1 MSALPPKADKRQM
14 SRHVCFVPKADSCSA
29 AKSPLFEHLVGERE
43 QLCRHV
49 ETECLGG
56 LEIDDELEFRGLH
69 DRQVGGLFTLE
80 NATRIKSNLSV
91 LLDQTGPVTDKPTR
105 HDELTIR
112 VHGRNRMACRE
123 CSELL
128 HPGVE
133 KNIRTDEQRLVRAW
147 TRLAKAASSSRSV
160 PALDI

>member
-1 MSALPPKADKRQM
+1 M
-14 SRHVCFVPKADSCSA
+14 
-29 AKSPLFEHLVGERE
+29 
-43 QLCRHV
+43 
-49 ETECLGG
+49 
-56 LEIDDELEFRGLH
+56 H

-133 KNIRTDEQRLVRAW
+133 KNIRTDEQRL
-147 TRLAKAASSSRSV
+147 SSCLDQAREGGIEFAVGACSRYLNLYPDDRSRRQHV
-160 PALDI
+160 SCR

>member
-56 LEIDDELEFRGLH
+56 LEIDNELEFRGCM
-69 DRQVGGLFTLE
+69 
-80 NATRIKSNLSV
+80 
-91 LLDQTGPVTDKPTR
+91 TGRSAGFSPLRMRPV
-105 HDELTIR
+105 
-112 VHGRNRMACRE
+112 
-123 CSELL
+123 
-128 HPGVE
+128 
-133 KNIRTDEQRLVRAW
+133 
-147 TRLAKAASSSRSV
+147 
-160 PALDI
+160 